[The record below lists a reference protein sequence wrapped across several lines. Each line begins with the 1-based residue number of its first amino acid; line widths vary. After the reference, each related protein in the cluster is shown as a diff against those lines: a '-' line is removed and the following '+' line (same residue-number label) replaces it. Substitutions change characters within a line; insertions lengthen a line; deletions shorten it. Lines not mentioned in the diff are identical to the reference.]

1 LGRSGPAGRSYG
13 MVAGMLNQVLQEIT
27 NAQEPLS
34 LTVLSSRL
42 GIERG
47 ALEGMLTYWVRKGRL
62 KDDDVHG
69 EAGQVAG
76 ACGGTC
82 SGASACSF
90 VARMPRS
97 YSVSVNKNDVSS
109 VS

>member
-1 LGRSGPAGRSYG
+1 
-13 MVAGMLNQVLQEIT
+13 MLNQVLQEIT
-27 NAQEPLS
+27 NANEPLS
-34 LTVLSSRL
+34 LTALSSRL

-62 KDDDVHG
+62 KDDDVQN
-69 EAGQVAG
+69 ESGQVAG
-76 ACGGTC
+76 SCGGNC

-90 VARMPRS
+90 VARMPKS
-97 YSVSVNKNDVSS
+97 YSVPADKDNVSP